1 MKLKI
6 EQSPE
11 IKDEEIIIRCST
23 VSDRLKSLIEE
34 IRLYT
39 FSVAGTKDGRSYC
52 VGLEDIFYIESVDE
66 RIFIYRQN
74 DVLEC
79 RLKLYEL
86 EEKLSGTNFLR
97 ISKSC
102 ILNLN
107 HLESVSPQF
116 DGRLEALLENGEKVI
131 INRHYVKAFKEKFG
145 I

>member
-1 MKLKI
+1 M
-6 EQSPE
+6 
-11 IKDEEIIIRCST
+11 
-23 VSDRLKSLIEE
+23 
-34 IRLYT
+34 
-39 FSVAGTKDGRSYC
+39 
-52 VGLEDIFYIESVDE
+52 DE

-86 EEKLSGTNFLR
+86 EEKLNGTNFLR

-116 DGRLEALLENGEKVI
+116 DGRFEALLENGEKVI

-145 I
+145 V

>member
-1 MKLKI
+1 LKLTI
-6 EQSPE
+6 EQSPD
-11 IKDEEIIIRCST
+11 IIDDEIIIRCNT
-23 VSDRLKSLIEE
+23 VSDRLKTLIED

-39 FSVAGTKDGRSYC
+39 FSIVGIKDGRSYS

-66 RIFIYRQN
+66 HIFIYRQN

-86 EEKLSGTNFLR
+86 EEKLNGTNFLR

-116 DGRLEALLENGEKVI
+116 DGRFEALLKNGEMVI

-145 I
+145 V